1 MQLNLN
7 FEPFPQLQTQRL
19 LLREP
24 ALSDAAELHD
34 LRSDDSVIKYL
45 DRAKP
50 ASIDETAEFL
60 NKVITNQTNG
70 DGIMWIISRPDN
82 TGVMGTIGF
91 WRIDKPH
98 FRAEVGYM
106 LFPQYQRL
114 GYMYEAL
121 KSVISFG
128 FNFMNLHS
136 IEANCNPENK
146 ASMQLLEKC
155 GFVKEAH
162 FKENY
167 YYNGK
172 FLDSVIYSAINTP
185 AVQAL

>member
-1 MQLNLN
+1 
-7 FEPFPQLQTQRL
+7 
-19 LLREP
+19 
-24 ALSDAAELHD
+24 LSDDA
-34 LRSDDSVIKYL
+34 VIKYL

-60 NKVITNQTNG
+60 NKVTLSQTSG
-70 DGIMWIISRPDN
+70 DGIMWIISRPDH

-91 WRIDKPH
+91 WRIDKLH
-98 FRAEVGYM
+98 FRAEIGYM

-121 KSVISFG
+121 KSVIHFG
-128 FNFMNLHS
+128 FNTMNLHS
-136 IEANCNPENK
+136 VEANCNTENE

-172 FLDSVIYSAINTP
+172 FLDSVIYSLINKP
-185 AVQAL
+185 ASPEF